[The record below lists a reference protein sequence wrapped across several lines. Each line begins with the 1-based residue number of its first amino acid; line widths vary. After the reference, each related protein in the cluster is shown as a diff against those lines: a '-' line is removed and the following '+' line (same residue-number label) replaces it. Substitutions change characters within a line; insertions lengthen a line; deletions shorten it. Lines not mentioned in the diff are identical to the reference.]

1 MAARTKKLR
10 VSETP
15 LERFDRVVK
24 QVTDRQRKAKMKKN
38 NQPRRKSVT
47 PTR

>member
-1 MAARTKKLR
+1 MAVRTKKLQ
-10 VSETP
+10 VPETP

-24 QVTDRQRKAKMKKN
+24 QVTDRQRKAKMRKK

-47 PTR
+47 AAQ